1 MCPSRFAKKGAVN
14 ALIGN
19 RLDVYGLGKSVEKKN
34 STIVVSGQTVDDGYI
49 RNGAGVIL
57 DSGGFL

>member
-1 MCPSRFAKKGAVN
+1 MN